1 MTCYFV
7 MFMQYQKTFYILLA
21 NDNRTTLDKSN
32 DIDAKNKLTH
42 DSVKKTSAKTTNV
55 DIDYLNINCITSYT
69 TIIFV
74 LSSTYTYMPT
84 ELLSANNENMS
95 VVPVL

>member
-1 MTCYFV
+1 

-42 DSVKKTSAKTTNV
+42 DSVKKNQRQ
-55 DIDYLNINCITSYT
+55 
-69 TIIFV
+69 
-74 LSSTYTYMPT
+74 
-84 ELLSANNENMS
+84 NNQC
-95 VVPVL
+95 

>member
-1 MTCYFV
+1 MTIEPHWTRV
-7 MFMQYQKTFYILLA
+7 MILMQ
-21 NDNRTTLDKSN
+21 
-32 DIDAKNKLTH
+32 KNKLTH